1 VAKKLGVGIIGA
13 GWPGQQHAYAIRANG
28 HAELYGIAES
38 DRERRIEFRETFSP
52 RKAFSNYEEL
62 LRDPEID
69 AVIIC
74 LPNFLHFPATLA
86 ALEAGKH
93 VRSTPSGSD

>member
-1 VAKKLGVGIIGA
+1 MAKKLGVGIIGA
-13 GWPGQQHAYAIRANG
+13 GWPGQQHAHAVRANDR
-28 HAELYGIAES
+28 AELYGIAEW
-38 DRERRIEFRETFSP
+38 DRERRTEFRETFSP
-52 RKAFSNYEEL
+52 RKTFSSYEEL
-62 LRDPEID
+62 LHDPEID

-74 LPNFLHFPATLA
+74 LPNFFHFPATLA